1 MKTRVVQTKFWED
14 TWVIQLT
21 QQEKLAFLYFMT
33 NPRVNL
39 SGVYQLPDKFITNDL
54 DLEFSELV
62 NIKNKF
68 TKADKVHFVDGFVI
82 LRNSRKY
89 NNFFKG
95 NEWQRKAFNREI
107 ELLPKTVKDYLEDN
121 QFDLILEWLK
131 GCNEGKE
138 QPVV

>member
-138 QPVV
+138 QQVV

>member
-14 TWVIQLT
+14 NWVIELT
-21 QQEKLAFLYFMT
+21 HKEKLAFLYFMT

-54 DLEFSELV
+54 DLTSSELTS
-62 NIKNKF
+62 IKNKF
-68 TKADKVHFVDGFVI
+68 TRADKVHFVDGFVI

-95 NEWQRKAFNREI
+95 NEWQRKAFTREI
-107 ELLPKTVKDYLEDN
+107 ELLPKSVFEYLEEN
-121 QFDLILEWLK
+121 QFDLIMEWYNK
-131 GCNEGKE
+131 GKE

>member
-14 TWVIQLT
+14 NWVIELT
-21 QQEKLAFLYFMT
+21 HKEKLAFLYFVT

-39 SGVYQLPDKFITNDL
+39 SGVYQLPDKFILNDL
-54 DLEFSELV
+54 DLTSSELTA
-62 NIKNKF
+62 IKNKF
-68 TKADKVHFVDGFVI
+68 TKTDKVHFVDGFVI

-95 NEWQRKAFNREI
+95 NEWQRKAFHREI
-107 ELLPKTVKDYLEDN
+107 ELLPKSVFEYLEDN
-121 QFDLILEWLK
+121 QFDLIIEWYNK
-131 GCNEGKE
+131 GKG